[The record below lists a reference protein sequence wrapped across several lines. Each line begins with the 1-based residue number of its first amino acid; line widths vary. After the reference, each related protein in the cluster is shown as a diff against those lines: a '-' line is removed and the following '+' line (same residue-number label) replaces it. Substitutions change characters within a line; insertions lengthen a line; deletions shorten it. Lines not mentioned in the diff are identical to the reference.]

1 MSTCHFKGPHDF
13 LAAFLATISILS
25 LTARATEPEK
35 ARLTTEQA
43 ITVRKVKELRWSP
56 DGTRLAFTVTEPP
69 KRTDTRSHI
78 WIFGNSDVEPVQ
90 CTTSSTSER
99 HPGWSRDSKRRA

>member
-1 MSTCHFKGPHDF
+1 MLCSFAVDPLAPSPIMPFPFLTKMSTRHVKGPRAF

-25 LTARATEPEK
+25 LTPRAAEPEK

-43 ITVRKVKELRWSP
+43 ITVRKLKELRWSP

-69 KRTDTRSHI
+69 KGTDTRSHI
-78 WIFGNSDVEPVQ
+78 WIFGN
-90 CTTSSTSER
+90 
-99 HPGWSRDSKRRA
+99 